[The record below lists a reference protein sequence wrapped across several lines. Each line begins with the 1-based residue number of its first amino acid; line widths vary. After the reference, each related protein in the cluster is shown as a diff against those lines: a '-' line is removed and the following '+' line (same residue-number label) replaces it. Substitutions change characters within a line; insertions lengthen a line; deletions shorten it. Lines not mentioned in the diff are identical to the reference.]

1 MILVTGGTGLL
12 GSHLLYRL
20 TSCGK
25 NVRALKRKSSNTEF
39 TRNIFSVYSDDF
51 DDLFSKIEW
60 FDGDITDIFSLEE
73 AFNGIDYV
81 YHCAAVVSF
90 DSADNN
96 LLSTVNSVGTANIV
110 NLSLEKKITKFC
122 HVSSIAALGRTTNS
136 QVITENSGWVTS
148 KQNSFYAISKFNAER
163 EVWRGVNEGLNAVI
177 INPSVILGPGNWTD
191 DSSKIF
197 NLVDKGLPFYTNG
210 INAYVDVVDV
220 VNSMIVLMESD
231 ISSERF
237 IIASENYSYRDLL
250 NAIATNLNK
259 QLPRYNAGRFLS
271 EIAWRYEEV
280 KCFFTGSKPAITK
293 HIARTASN
301 ISYYSNDKFRNA
313 FNYEFIPVSESI
325 KRICNILLKQKS
337 Q

>member
-20 TSCGK
+20 ISSGK
-25 NVRALKRKSSNTEF
+25 TVRALKRKSSNIDF
-39 TRNIFSVYSDDF
+39 TRNIFSLYSHNF
-51 DDLFSKIEW
+51 NELFNRIEW

-90 DSADNN
+90 DSADND
-96 LLSTVNSVGTANIV
+96 LLLTVNSVGTANIV
-110 NLSLEKKITKFC
+110 NMALEKKITKFC
-122 HVSSIAALGRTTNS
+122 HVSSIAALGRTANS
-136 QVITENSGWVTS
+136 EIITESSGWVTS
-148 KQNSFYAISKFNAER
+148 KQNSYYAISKFNAER
-163 EVWRGVNEGLNAVI
+163 EVWRGINEGLNAVI
-177 INPSVILGPGNWTD
+177 INPSVILGPGDWTN

-197 NLVDKGLPFYTNG
+197 SLVENGLLFYTNG
-210 INAYVDVVDV
+210 VNAYTDVEDVV
-220 VNSMIVLMESD
+220 SSLIILMESD
-231 ISSERF
+231 ISSERY

-250 NAIATNLNK
+250 NSIAIHLNK
-259 QLPRYNAGRFLS
+259 KLPRYHANSFLC
-271 EIAWRYEEV
+271 ELAWRAE
-280 KCFFTGSKPAITK
+280 KIKTLFTGSKPMITK

-301 ISYYSNDKFRNA
+301 KSYYSNKKFCNQ
-313 FNYEFIPVSESI
+313 FNYEFISVDESI